1 MTLSKK
7 AALLV
12 LGLGALAVYKYN
24 KMSDEERD
32 ALKAKGKKLFDDHI
46 SPFLKNA
53 LGLAEDPTLV
63 AQEHALK

>member
-7 AALLV
+7 GALLL
-12 LGLGALAVYKYN
+12 LGLGALAAYKYN
-24 KMSDEERD
+24 KMSDEDRD

-53 LGLAEDPTLV
+53 LGLAEDPTLE
-63 AQEHALK
+63 AQGHGVK

>member
-7 AALLV
+7 GALLL

-24 KMSDEERD
+24 KMTDEDRE
-32 ALKAKGKKLFDDHI
+32 ALKTKGKKLFDDHI

-63 AQEHALK
+63 AQGHGVK